1 MYKIERISLKDHFAA
16 EEALIERQRKHLE
29 KRKQFVFKIDEID
42 KEYRKEI
49 LALIGEEKVKKALPR
64 HKKLLGELER
74 PILFDASSEGL
85 KKEEEFRQ
93 RIITE
98 RHELY
103 RSLRYDHE
111 KAIKIRQEY
120 LKETISATEQYL
132 DIGEK
137 PEYVSKNIEK
147 VPKTDNPWSHYVPPY
162 SDEWGTS
169 GSGSTRGT
177 CWGSHS
183 ENRWTG
189 AINCWSYNRVVGADD
204 SDNGWTTAMS
214 EVWVWFSM
222 PAAGLVEV
230 VAVLQDT
237 DTNLNGRLR
246 DESGCSDGN
255 VRQLDRAYLWT
266 SGGTERYQLI
276 RDHSVRSDGG
286 DRSWNIP
293 LTSPGDFIYPHIFS
307 SESYTQ
313 GQSVLVAIGVQDDTS
328 FRVNDMSVDPSRVTS
343 RYFVKDIYV
352 RSTGAP

>member
-189 AINCWSYNRVVGADD
+189 AINCWSYN
-204 SDNGWTTAMS
+204 
-214 EVWVWFSM
+214 
-222 PAAGLVEV
+222 
-230 VAVLQDT
+230 
-237 DTNLNGRLR
+237 
-246 DESGCSDGN
+246 
-255 VRQLDRAYLWT
+255 
-266 SGGTERYQLI
+266 
-276 RDHSVRSDGG
+276 
-286 DRSWNIP
+286 
-293 LTSPGDFIYPHIFS
+293 
-307 SESYTQ
+307 
-313 GQSVLVAIGVQDDTS
+313 
-328 FRVNDMSVDPSRVTS
+328 
-343 RYFVKDIYV
+343 
-352 RSTGAP
+352 